1 MNSRMDALG
10 VDIQE
15 AARVYLNFLDDG
27 DNENK
32 YHTEVT

>member
-1 MNSRMDALG
+1 MDVLG

-27 DNENK
+27 DDENK
-32 YHTEVT
+32 YNAEVM